1 MVLTRAEKEA
11 LVKRLYEE
19 GKTIREIAKEAHM
32 SFTDIAA
39 IIRKIT
45 GDSSKNSKNNTVKPV
60 KSVEARALRLFSKGK
75 TPVEVA
81 IKLDIS
87 SEQAETFFIR
97 YWRLKQQYDFELKY
111 KEMKNQLP
119 SFLQLYGVLKGA
131 GVTDKEAVTV
141 IRCTKEIPQLRATSQ
156 NLKNE
161 ISGLEHQIGSL
172 LSQVYYLQ
180 GEVEKLRGYIQCYE
194 VELNEKYFE
203 RTALSKELQ
212 ELEDLTYDK
221 WKTYGHKNIR

>member
-11 LVKRLYEE
+11 LVKRLFEE

-32 SFTDIAA
+32 SFTDISA
-39 IIRKIT
+39 IIRKVT
-45 GDSSKNSKNNTVKPV
+45 GGSSKNNSVKPT
-60 KSVEARALRLFSKGK
+60 KSIEVRALGLFSKGK

-87 SEQAETFFIR
+87 SEEAETFFIR

-119 SFLQLYGVLKGA
+119 SFLQLYGVIKSA
-131 GVTDKEAVTV
+131 SVTEKEVV
-141 IRCTKEIPQLRATSQ
+141 ILIRCAREIPQLRTTNQ

-161 ISGLEHQIGSL
+161 NTGLEHQKGSL
-172 LSQVYYLQ
+172 LSDVYYLQ
-180 GEVEKLRGYIQCYE
+180 NLEVIYNIMKL
-194 VELNEKYFE
+194 
-203 RTALSKELQ
+203 S
-212 ELEDLTYDK
+212 
-221 WKTYGHKNIR
+221 